1 MTQLHLSEIRALA
14 LASAELNV
22 IHDSNLMLEK
32 ALQQVRTIVCAEAG
46 SIYLLED
53 DSLVF
58 RFVQNDKFPVDSKNK
73 RMLLYQERRLPLT
86 PQSIAGFV
94 AFNGEVVCEN
104 DVYHIAD
111 DKSYS
116 FDKTFDMDSG
126 YRTKSVLAVPL
137 RNSTNEVIGVIQ
149 LLNRTETDGGV
160 TAFSEQDTQM
170 LELFSTFVASAY
182 ERILISTEMIIRMV
196 NMAQLRDPLETGNHV
211 NRVALYSVEIY
222 RSWAKKHSVQAKEV
236 DSFVD
241 VLRVAA
247 MLHDIGKVAIS
258 DAILKKPGKLTDAE
272 YEVMKTHP
280 VAGEQLFS
288 SQFSSLD
295 EMSATIAL
303 EHHER
308 WDGRGYPK
316 GLSGSDISIEGRI
329 VALADVFDALSSK
342 RAYKE
347 AWTESAVLEEIRRVS
362 GTQFDSAVVNAFD
375 DAYEVI
381 VSIQKKYQE
390 Q

>member
-1 MTQLHLSEIRALA
+1 MTQLHLLNIRALA
-14 LASAELNV
+14 VASAELNI
-22 IHDSNLMLEK
+22 IHDSHLMLEK
-32 ALQQVRTIVCAEAG
+32 ALERVRTMICAEAG
-46 SIYLLED
+46 SIYLVED
-53 DSLVF
+53 NSLVF

-94 AFNGEVVCEN
+94 AFNGKVVCES
-104 DVYHIAD
+104 DVYNIAD
-111 DKSYS
+111 DKPYS
-116 FDKTFDMDSG
+116 FDKTFDKDSG
-126 YRTKSVLAVPL
+126 YRTQSVLAVPL

-149 LLNRTETDGGV
+149 LLNRTETDGNV
-160 TAFSEQDTQM
+160 TSFSEQDTQM

-222 RSWAKKHSVQAKEV
+222 RSWAKKQTPPITEV

-258 DAILKKPGKLTDAE
+258 DAILKKPGKLTDDE

-308 WDGRGYPK
+308 WDGKGYPR
-316 GLSGSDISIEGRI
+316 GLSGSSISIEGRI

-347 AWTESAVLEEIRRVS
+347 AWTEAAVLEEIQRVS
-362 GTQFDSAVVNAFD
+362 GTQFDSAVVKAFD

-390 Q
+390 E